1 MHILALT
8 QDGFKKLEQYVTK
21 WINWMFNVSKKSC
34 FINFCPFRYCTKRS
48 IVFDDGKNPT
58 IKKLSAAHET
68 I

>member
-21 WINWMFNVSKKSC
+21 WINWVFNVSKKSC
-34 FINFCPFRYCTKRS
+34 FIKRS